1 MAKQWTRRQ
10 VLTQLGIAAAAVHTL
25 DPHELCCVVP
35 AHAQTADKELFQLK
49 KVADGVYAAIAETR
63 YKLNCNAAVIM
74 TDDGVIVVDSHSK
87 PSAARAL
94 YKEIQ
99 AVTKKPVRKMIN
111 THFHWDHWQGNEVYA
126 AANPGLEIVAT
137 QQTRENLTKPDA
149 GRGGIPFIE
158 QQIKTLPTEIEKL
171 KSDIL
176 KETNPDTKKNLE
188 SNLQQAEAYLQELKG
203 MKPALPTRM
212 LTTTTTL
219 REQGRELQ
227 LHMLGK
233 GHTDGDLYTYLPKEK
248 VVKKA

>member
-126 AANPGLEIVAT
+126 AANPDLEIVAT
-137 QQTRENLTKPDA
+137 QQTRENLTKVDA
-149 GRGGIPFIE
+149 GRGGIPSSRSRSRPCRPRS
-158 QQIKTLPTEIEKL
+158 T
-171 KSDIL
+171 S
-176 KETNPDTKKNLE
+176 
-188 SNLQQAEAYLQELKG
+188 
-203 MKPALPTRM
+203 
-212 LTTTTTL
+212 
-219 REQGRELQ
+219 
-227 LHMLGK
+227 
-233 GHTDGDLYTYLPKEK
+233 
-248 VVKKA
+248 